1 MDRSLRR
8 TGSPDSDPPGSASPA
23 AAALD
28 EAAPRRSSARRAAL
42 ASQPRL
48 PRRAALAAA
57 LLVVL
62 AAACA
67 PAPAA
72 TPTPSPVALPT
83 PSPTPADTLVPDGDL
98 AALFRQIEDQ
108 VLEMRGL
115 PVRERLEPT
124 ILSEAEA
131 REAIREHFEKDNP
144 PAEVE
149 ISEEILQALN
159 LLPADASL
167 ADLYIEL
174 LGSQVAGYYD
184 PETEEL
190 VVVSREDRFGAMEKV
205 TYAHEFTHAL
215 QDQNFD
221 LEEITID
228 ELGQSDRSLARLA
241 FIEGDATL
249 LMTLWLTQ
257 HLEPE
262 ELQELLEVDPEDL
275 AILEAMPA
283 ILRETLLF
291 PYQQGLVFVNRLWAE
306 GGWEWV
312 DRAYGRLPDSTEQI
326 LHPEKWEAGERPV
339 EVVLDSAA
347 IAAGMGDGW
356 SGARED
362 TLGEFQLSIWL
373 QENGLT
379 SLDAQE
385 AAAGWGGDRLAY
397 VRGPDGAFGLVL
409 ATVWDT
415 EADAAEFLDAAH
427 VAVGTIPATFSTEE
441 DGRRVALLLASD
453 QATLERLETAA
464 LPAL

>member
-1 MDRSLRR
+1 M
-8 TGSPDSDPPGSASPA
+8 
-23 AAALD
+23 
-28 EAAPRRSSARRAAL
+28 
-42 ASQPRL
+42 
-48 PRRAALAAA
+48 
-57 LLVVL
+57 VL

-72 TPTPSPVALPT
+72 TPTPPPT
-83 PSPTPADTLVPDGDL
+83 PSPTPADTIPDTEL
-98 AALFRQIEDQ
+98 AALLRQIEDQ

-115 PVRERLEPT
+115 PVKERLEPT

-131 REAIREHFEKDNP
+131 REAIREHYEKDNP
-144 PAEVE
+144 PDEVA

-174 LGSQVAGYYD
+174 LGSQVAGWYD

-205 TYAHEFTHAL
+205 THAHEFTHAL

-221 LEEITID
+221 LEAITID
-228 ELGQSDRSLARLA
+228 EWDQGDRSLARLA

-283 ILRETLLF
+283 ILRDTLLF
-291 PYQQGLVFVNRLWAE
+291 PYQQGLMFVNRLWAE

-312 DRAYGRLPDSTEQI
+312 DRAYGRLPESTEQI
-326 LHPEKWEAGERPV
+326 LHPEKWEAGELPV
-339 EVVLDSAA
+339 EIELDAAA

-356 SGARED
+356 SGPRTD

-373 QENGLT
+373 KENGL
-379 SLDAQE
+379 SMLEAQD

-397 VRGPDGAFGLVL
+397 VRGPDGAWGLVL
-409 ATVWDT
+409 ATAWDT
-415 EADAAEFLDAAH
+415 DADAAEFLDAAH
-427 VAVGTIPATFSTEE
+427 VAVGVAPAIFSTEE
-441 DGRRVALLLASD
+441 DGRRVTLFLASD
-453 QATLERLETAA
+453 QATAERLSDAA
-464 LPAL
+464 LPTL

>member
-1 MDRSLRR
+1 MSRPTRR
-8 TGSPDSDPPGSASPA
+8 TSPPDSDPPGSASPA
-23 AAALD
+23 AVTMD
-28 EAAPRRSSARRAAL
+28 PAAPRRVSSRRAVP
-42 ASQPRL
+42 ASRPRL

-57 LLVVL
+57 LLIVL

-72 TPTPSPVALPT
+72 TPTPSPVAPT
-83 PSPTPADTLVPDGDL
+83 PSPTPADTPVPDGDL

-115 PVRERLEPT
+115 PVKERLEPT

-149 ISEEILQALN
+149 ISEEILRALN

-167 ADLYIEL
+167 AELYIEL

-184 PETEEL
+184 PETQEL
-190 VVVSREDRFGAMEKV
+190 VVVTREDRFGAMEKV
-205 TYAHEFTHAL
+205 TFAHEFTHAL

-221 LEEITID
+221 LEAITID
-228 ELGQSDRSLARLA
+228 EWDQGDRSLARLA

-249 LMTLWLTQ
+249 LMTLWLTR
-257 HLEPE
+257 HLAPE
-262 ELQELLEVDPEDL
+262 ELRELLEVDPEAQ
-275 AILEAMPA
+275 AILDAMPA

-291 PYQQGLVFVNRLWAE
+291 PYVQGLVFVNRLWAE

-326 LHPEKWEAGERPV
+326 LHPEKWEAGEQPV
-339 EVVLDSAA
+339 EVVLDAA
-347 IAAGMGDGW
+347 LIAAGMGDGW
-356 SGARED
+356 SGPRTD

-373 QENGLT
+373 EENGLA
-379 SLDAQE
+379 SLEAQD

-397 VRGPDGAFGLVL
+397 VRGPDGAWGLVL
-409 ATVWDT
+409 ATAWDT
-415 EADAAEFLDAAH
+415 EADAAEFVDAAH
-427 VAVGTIPATFSTEE
+427 VAVGVTPAIFSTEE
-441 DGRRVALLLASD
+441 DPRWVALLLASD
-453 QATLERLETAA
+453 QATLERLEAA
-464 LPAL
+464 ATPAL